1 MTGPPLRDGA
11 DALRVTRLEVGIA
24 KSDGRVTRR
33 NGFVTDPDITQDNVA
48 EIAAC
53 GRARWRIGNG
63 TFNVP
68 GTNGYNLGHN
78 FGHGRGGPANLP
90 VVPDLPAFAAHSAR
104 DPGEAARQRAR
115 RTLGARRRLSGHM
128 RTLTAHAVF
137 PSWTGPVATL
147 LTGVPPPDAARAPQN
162 HPRKP

>member
-1 MTGPPLRDGA
+1 MAGPPLRDGA
-11 DALRVTRLEVGIA
+11 DALRATWLEVGTA
-24 KSDGRVTRR
+24 RPGGRVTHR
-33 NGFVTDPDITQDNVA
+33 NAFVTDLDVTHANVA

-68 GTNGYNLGHN
+68 ETNGYDPGHN
-78 FGHGRGGPANLP
+78 FGHGRGGPANPP
-90 VVPDLPAFAAHSAR
+90 VVPDLLAFAAHTAC

-115 RTLGARRRLSGHM
+115 RTLGARKHLFEHM
-128 RTLTAHAVF
+128 RTPAVHVVF

-147 LTGVPPPDAARAPQN
+147 VIGVPPPDAA
-162 HPRKP
+162 